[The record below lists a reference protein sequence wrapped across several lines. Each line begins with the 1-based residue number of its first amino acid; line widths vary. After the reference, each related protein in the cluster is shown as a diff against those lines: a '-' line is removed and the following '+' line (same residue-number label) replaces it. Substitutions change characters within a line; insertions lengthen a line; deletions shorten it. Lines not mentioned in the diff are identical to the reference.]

1 MAHNR
6 MPRRR
11 SPGILCA
18 IAAMVIGVASPVPSA
33 SAAPG
38 DARPSLPS
46 VSELQEKAANTKGF
60 TGKWF
65 VQMRGEPTIKG
76 GAASAIAK
84 QQSDFQNSVSSK
96 VQVTGSYSR
105 IWNGVTVKAA
115 DDGLAEIHRNKAV
128 VGIFPVVEVERPE
141 VKVDRSAKPDMFTAR
156 SISGVGYAQQELG
169 LSGKG
174 VKIGVIDTGVDIDH
188 RAFGGN
194 GVSDPNHVFPTKKV
208 VAGWDFV
215 GDAFNGSFTSDKY
228 NPNPTPDAVPD
239 DCASAGHGTH
249 VAGIAAGNDPSTGF
263 KGAAPDALL
272 GAYRVF
278 GCEGSTST
286 DIMLAAMERAAKDGM
301 DVVNMSIGVPY
312 MTWPTYPT
320 ARGADSLSEAGVVV
334 TASQGNAGNSG
345 LFSASA
351 PAVAEKAIAVG
362 SVDNAGVLLG
372 SFNLADGTSVGY
384 LPVKGASDAPTEGS
398 YELVSYPDGQKA
410 GAVDLPGTP
419 FTGKAV
425 LVAHGG
431 PSVYA
436 KGQAARKDG
445 AAAVIIA
452 NDGPGLLNASAQ
464 PRLDVPA
471 VGIGQEE
478 GRRLEAA
485 IAKGKANATSTKRQ
499 PASYAPDSGRASTFS
514 SYGPSA
520 TLSLKPDLL
529 APGGN
534 IRSTYPLEKR
544 GYATESGTS
553 MAAPHAAG
561 AAALLLQAN
570 PSLGPAD
577 VRAVLQNT
585 AKPVLLAD
593 PVRRGFPS
601 QARVAEPV
609 QRQGGGLIDIPAAVA
624 QATSHSS
631 LGSKASPS
639 TVTPSKIS
647 LGDTDSTKPTR
658 LTIANRSGAEVTHT
672 LSADFSPAG
681 TWGPNTSPQI
691 VAGLNTGVTF
701 SRRKVRVPPHST
713 RTVEVTVTPPTEH
726 TAYVQGKASRTRLK
740 GTAVYG
746 GFVVL
751 KGSDGRTRRVPFLG
765 LSGDYEALD
774 AIKPTWTYGQ
784 VFNASSLS
792 FLGIDPKRKLT
803 MEPSLG
809 AVSECPNGR
818 LRGVDC
824 ADPKAKYEAVTEE
837 DHVYSMT
844 GHDFP
849 RVLMHIEHPVSR
861 LDLRVYRARADG
873 AKGEPAGADNYAYR
887 STGEGADGSL
897 SQFSWNGKVRSS
909 STAKPTPVAD
919 GRYVL
924 EATVTKGVGKAQ
936 NGRNVETFTSKP
948 FLVRSAGGKS
958 ASTRPG

>member
-1 MAHNR
+1 
-6 MPRRR
+6 
-11 SPGILCA
+11 
-18 IAAMVIGVASPVPSA
+18 MVIGVASPVPSA

-76 GAASAIAK
+76 GAASDIAK

-431 PSVYA
+431 PSV
-436 KGQAARKDG
+436 
-445 AAAVIIA
+445 
-452 NDGPGLLNASAQ
+452 
-464 PRLDVPA
+464 
-471 VGIGQEE
+471 
-478 GRRLEAA
+478 
-485 IAKGKANATSTKRQ
+485 
-499 PASYAPDSGRASTFS
+499 
-514 SYGPSA
+514 
-520 TLSLKPDLL
+520 
-529 APGGN
+529 
-534 IRSTYPLEKR
+534 
-544 GYATESGTS
+544 
-553 MAAPHAAG
+553 
-561 AAALLLQAN
+561 
-570 PSLGPAD
+570 
-577 VRAVLQNT
+577 
-585 AKPVLLAD
+585 
-593 PVRRGFPS
+593 
-601 QARVAEPV
+601 
-609 QRQGGGLIDIPAAVA
+609 
-624 QATSHSS
+624 
-631 LGSKASPS
+631 
-639 TVTPSKIS
+639 
-647 LGDTDSTKPTR
+647 
-658 LTIANRSGAEVTHT
+658 
-672 LSADFSPAG
+672 
-681 TWGPNTSPQI
+681 
-691 VAGLNTGVTF
+691 
-701 SRRKVRVPPHST
+701 
-713 RTVEVTVTPPTEH
+713 
-726 TAYVQGKASRTRLK
+726 
-740 GTAVYG
+740 
-746 GFVVL
+746 
-751 KGSDGRTRRVPFLG
+751 
-765 LSGDYEALD
+765 
-774 AIKPTWTYGQ
+774 
-784 VFNASSLS
+784 
-792 FLGIDPKRKLT
+792 
-803 MEPSLG
+803 
-809 AVSECPNGR
+809 
-818 LRGVDC
+818 
-824 ADPKAKYEAVTEE
+824 
-837 DHVYSMT
+837 
-844 GHDFP
+844 
-849 RVLMHIEHPVSR
+849 
-861 LDLRVYRARADG
+861 
-873 AKGEPAGADNYAYR
+873 
-887 STGEGADGSL
+887 
-897 SQFSWNGKVRSS
+897 
-909 STAKPTPVAD
+909 
-919 GRYVL
+919 
-924 EATVTKGVGKAQ
+924 
-936 NGRNVETFTSKP
+936 
-948 FLVRSAGGKS
+948 
-958 ASTRPG
+958 